1 MTYGQLVLSKS
12 WRNVQILWD
21 HDMTEVL
28 FETDAP
34 QGQPINVM
42 DSQVARQLNFDVF
55 ALISS

>member
-1 MTYGQLVLSKS
+1 MTYGQLILSKS
-12 WRNVQILWD
+12 RRNVQILWD

-28 FETDAP
+28 FETDTP